1 MPEGLLKKE
10 PQHGKKPNQKL
21 KPYLVLQ
28 YLLRN
33 SDENHAVSAPR
44 IVGYLQEAGIDAERR
59 SIYRDID
66 EINKAM
72 LMVEQ
77 EMYLDEAEEEIEKYG
92 DDARYIVYDANKKGF
107 YVRERRY
114 QFDEI
119 RLAAESIYASKFLTE
134 KEAETFVDLI
144 CSFVSEH
151 QAEKIRH
158 DVLLTDRVKTNNKN
172 TFLNVA
178 TINAA
183 MSKELDGEKHIP
195 EKISFKYLKST
206 ISDLKQ
212 QAERRQGARYT
223 VSPYALLLN
232 DGNYYM
238 LAFDDRAQDM
248 RTYRV
253 DRMRDVQYTGKPR
266 EGAEA
271 FAAIDMK
278 SYTQRVF
285 SMFGGDQERVSI
297 RFINP
302 LLDAVIDRF
311 GTSGAQYSKTDGT
324 HFTVTVPIE
333 ISDQFFAW
341 VCGFGKKAKITAP
354 PRVVEQFTE
363 YLDKIRSLY

>member
-1 MPEGLLKKE
+1 MSIETEK
-10 PQHGKKPNQKL
+10 QQTHHGKKPNQKL

-33 SDENHAVSAPR
+33 SDENHAVSASR
-44 IVGYLQEAGIDAERR
+44 ICGYLQEAGIDAERR

-77 EMYLDEAEEEIEKYG
+77 DMYLDEAEEEIRKYG
-92 DDARYIVYDANKKGF
+92 DDSRYIIYDASQKGF

-134 KEAETFVDLI
+134 RETETFVDLI

-151 QAEKIRH
+151 QADQIRH
-158 DVLLTDRVKTNNKN
+158 DVFLTDRVKTNNKH
-172 TFLNVA
+172 TFQNVA

-183 MSKELDGEKHIP
+183 MCNELDGKQHIP

-206 ISDLKQ
+206 ISDLKKQ
-212 QAERRQGARYT
+212 VERRQGSRYT

-238 LAFDDRAQDM
+238 LAYDDKFHEI

-253 DRMRDVQYTGKPR
+253 DRMRDVQFTHECR
-266 EGAEA
+266 DGADA

-285 SMFGGDQERVSI
+285 SMFSGDQERVSI
-297 RFINP
+297 RFINS

-311 GTSGAQYSKTDGT
+311 GTSGAQYSKTDDT

-333 ISDQFFAW
+333 ISDQFFGW
-341 VCGFGKKAKITAP
+341 ICGFGKKAKIMAP
-354 PRVVEQFTE
+354 PRVKEQFIE
-363 YLDKIRSLY
+363 YVNNIKALY